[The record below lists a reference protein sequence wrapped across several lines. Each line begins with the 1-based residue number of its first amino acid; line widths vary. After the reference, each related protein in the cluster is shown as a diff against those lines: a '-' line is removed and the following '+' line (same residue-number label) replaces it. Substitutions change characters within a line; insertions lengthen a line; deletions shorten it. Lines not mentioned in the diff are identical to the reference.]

1 MDYRHVFFNTQGRLS
16 PRTFGQGYIILTGL
30 VVILTVLGLVITPEF
45 SNLQIALFFPYL
57 CVFGKRLH
65 DAGQSAW
72 LWLAILVV
80 WVLMNGIAT
89 MVLMQVMTPQTY
101 VMYTELVEAMISAT
115 TMSPEELQA
124 KAQLVARMSAVPNL
138 AGYLIS
144 AAIVGFVAYSLRSD
158 PKPNRHGPPA
168 SGSGRSDPRS

>member
-1 MDYRHVFFNTQGRLS
+1 VDYRHVFFSAQGRIS

-30 VVILTVLGLVITPEF
+30 VVILSVLGLIITPEF

-80 WVLMNGIAT
+80 WMLMNGIAT
-89 MVLMQVMTPQTY
+89 MVLMQAMTPQAY
-101 VMYTELVEAMISAT
+101 VMYTELAEAMISAT
-115 TMSPEELQA
+115 AVNPEELQA
-124 KAQLVARMSAVPNL
+124 KAQLVARLSAVPNL
-138 AGYLIS
+138 AGYLVS

-158 PKPNRHGPPA
+158 PRPNRHGPPT
-168 SGSGRSDPRS
+168 SGGGRSDSRP